1 MTPTIEQAIEI
12 IQQLPPPDRKKFF
25 DWAEEEKRRELADKE
40 SMQIELKQKNERF
53 QRALKWID
61 EHKEEFDGQFVLL
74 DGDRLIARGTDPKPL
89 YDAAREKGIEI
100 PFVKRIKAKQLPF
113 GVW

>member
-12 IQQLPPPDRKKFF
+12 IQQLPPPDREKFF

-61 EHKEEFDGQFVLL
+61 EHKKEFDGQFVLL
-74 DGDRLIARGTDPKPL
+74 DGDRLIAHGADPKPL
-89 YDAAREKGIEI
+89 YDTAREKGIEI
-100 PFVKRIKAKQLPF
+100 PFVKRIKAKELPF
-113 GVW
+113 GGW

>member
-12 IQQLPPPDRKKFF
+12 IQQLPPPDREKFF
-25 DWAEEEKRRELADKE
+25 DWADEEKRRELADRE

-53 QRALKWID
+53 RRALKWID

-74 DGDRLIARGTDPKPL
+74 DGDHLIAHGADPKPL
-89 YDAAREKGIEI
+89 YDTARENGIEI

-113 GVW
+113 GGW